1 MATVRVVASKRH
13 WMALG
18 VFPLELCGGLWVM
31 GDHDLAATPLCSV
44 RWCGRDGPPMQPA
57 ADQSASQLRFGDAFS
72 SITHDSMALDNG
84 GRVNRADARL
94 LRDYPRAEPI
104 PNPTLDSHSWFLQLS
119 IILGPP
125 DGPRPKKKECPHHRP
140 IIAWPSPCPK
150 VKRPGPPP
158 SPIPSPCPAFRAP
171 SPRPSPF
178 S

>member
-1 MATVRVVASKRH
+1 
-13 WMALG
+13 MALG

-57 ADQSASQLRFGDAFS
+57 ADQSASQLRFGDGFS

-125 DGPRPKKKECPHHRP
+125 DGPRPKKKRMSTSSSHHRVAIP
-140 IIAWPSPCPK
+140 LPKSQKAWASTISHPVSLSCFSSSFPATQSFFLTSP
-150 VKRPGPPP
+150 
-158 SPIPSPCPAFRAP
+158 
-171 SPRPSPF
+171 
-178 S
+178 

>member
-1 MATVRVVASKRH
+1 
-13 WMALG
+13 MALG

-94 LRDYPRAEPI
+94 LRDYPRDYPRAEPI
-104 PNPTLDSHSWFLQLS
+104 PNPTPIPTRGSSSFPSSWALQMDQ
-119 IILGPP
+119 GQ
-125 DGPRPKKKECPHHRP
+125 KKKRMSTSSSHHRVAIP
-140 IIAWPSPCPK
+140 LPKSQKAWASTISHPVSLSCFSSSFPATQSFLLTSP
-150 VKRPGPPP
+150 
-158 SPIPSPCPAFRAP
+158 
-171 SPRPSPF
+171 
-178 S
+178 